1 MGEELVEA
9 VRRALRAVRDPASGQ
24 DVVASGM
31 VQGLAARDG
40 MVQFALAVPRERAR
54 EMEPL
59 REAAERAAAAVP
71 GVLSATVVLTA
82 HREPQGLGPPLF
94 NAIACAGL
102 RCLSF
107 GIGRF
112 VPPAPAPA
120 GRGLDAGQCPAI

>member
-1 MGEELVEA
+1 MTHPTGQRIPAPGAACHRRQRYCWGGRFFQAMGEELVEA
-9 VRRALRAVRDPASGQ
+9 VRAALRRVRDPAGGQ

-59 REAAERAAAAVP
+59 RQAAERAAAAVP

-82 HREPQGLGPPLF
+82 H
-94 NAIACAGL
+94 
-102 RCLSF
+102 
-107 GIGRF
+107 
-112 VPPAPAPA
+112 
-120 GRGLDAGQCPAI
+120 